1 MERIHVLSPQVAGL
15 IAAGEVVDRPA
26 SVIKELLENSI
37 DAGATRV
44 SVEIE
49 GGGIRLMRVADNGCG
64 MSAKDAVLCF
74 ERHATSKVRAAED
87 LAGVS
92 TLGFRGEALPSIAA
106 VARVTMRTREAES
119 EEGVEVV
126 IEGGTLLSSRPCGCP
141 VGTEITVTD
150 LFFNTPA
157 RKKFLKKESTESSAI
172 GSLLEKLALSRPELA
187 LVFRKD
193 GRVGLRTSGQG
204 ELRKTA
210 SDVLGEGLAR
220 ELLPL
225 DLSHGGVRVHGLCG
239 TPEAARP
246 NRQAQIFFVAGRYV
260 RSRVLQTALEE
271 AYRGSLPNGRYPV
284 CVLFLDLSPTRVDA
298 NVHPQKMEVKFADE
312 RMIYDAVLR
321 TVSQALS
328 QRRSP
333 PAVRTLEK
341 KPAAFPMSSASPNPA
356 LSLSAAQAALLS
368 GNARVGS
375 VSTSSGG
382 PVLAQNLSLATP
394 RRRGSIDVEASDW
407 QYYGKQAAALRKDR
421 EEAPPSEPHNSANAS
436 QPETRSSPLFPS
448 GPSRTEP
455 EPLQDEARPAAGPSP
470 AGFSPLRGPAP
481 QGESETGGSQAVEGL
496 PPAEAKLVPTQREQ
510 AAQVA
515 LPLQSFRLVGELFR
529 TYLVAEF
536 EEELWLVDKHAARER
551 ILYEQFRAE
560 NRVEPQLLLTPL
572 VIEPGRI
579 FTSVVEEYADTLSE
593 AGFSAELF
601 GEQSVLLRTVP
612 MNVEIERSETLFLEL
627 LELLRN
633 GKKHA
638 VSELFD
644 EVLHRVACAAAVKAG
659 SKEPSIAGEALVK
672 ELLRLPN
679 VRYCPHGRPCIKVV
693 PKKYLEKEFLRG

>member
-74 ERHATSKVRAAED
+74 ERHVTSKVRAAED

-92 TLGFRGEALPSIAA
+92 TLGSRGEALPSIAA

-119 EEGVEVV
+119 EEGVEIV
-126 IEGGTLLSSRPCGCP
+126 IEGGALLSSKPCGCP

-193 GRVGLRTSGQG
+193 GRIGLRTSGQG

-239 TPEAARP
+239 TPESARP

-312 RMIYDAVLR
+312 RMIYDAVLH

-333 PAVRTLEK
+333 PVVRTAESN
-341 KPAAFPMSSASPNPA
+341 PAASPSASGKS
-356 LSLSAAQAALLS
+356 LSSLSAAHAALFS
-368 GNARVGS
+368 GNAQVFS
-375 VSTSSGG
+375 PSSSSGG
-382 PVLAQNLSLATP
+382 LSLAQNISLAPP

-407 QYYGKQAAALRKDR
+407 QYYGKHAAALRNNR
-421 EEAPPSEPHNSANAS
+421 ENALLPPPYGKKSGNFSSAADASPQIKAEPVTDAASADLLPRDLPLLDGNAS
-436 QPETRSSPLFPS
+436 QSSAEERSPLPEAQQS
-448 GPSRTEP
+448 GKPQETE
-455 EPLQDEARPAAGPSP
+455 
-470 AGFSPLRGPAP
+470 
-481 QGESETGGSQAVEGL
+481 
-496 PPAEAKLVPTQREQ
+496 EQ
-510 AAQVA
+510 VS

-551 ILYEQFRAE
+551 ILYEQFRTE

-638 VSELFD
+638 LSELFD